1 MSFAQAIPPPLA
13 TDSGTGSDANPI
25 GGAWTAVGTSG
36 IFAANQRLSNTI
48 AATTLAPTRCD
59 SYRNDIPT
67 ISPDQYAQAT
77 IAACG
82 AGGNSCGAGVTLR
95 AGAGAGY
102 ECYWYGVTGNSGLA
116 AISKNV
122 SGSNHVLLTV
132 NWTAQLGDVI
142 TGFVINNQITLLIN
156 GNLVATS
163 NDTDLTT
170 GYPGVMLY
178 ATDAVANAEVTT
190 FSCGNAQDV
199 STVSGNAGVAGA
211 TVAWSGTA
219 SGSTTADGSGNW
231 SIDLP
236 NGSYTITPSLAGYT
250 FSPTSASE
258 TVSGSNITGVNFT
271 ATNTPVVW
279 SEIDS
284 RVSPY
289 GPNASR
295 TVQGTV
301 TYDVQT
307 SSNPNVPPV
316 DSRAAGAPVDSR
328 AAGQAPQNCRNTPS
342 E

>member
-1 MSFAQAIPPPLA
+1 M
-13 TDSGTGSDANPI
+13 
-25 GGAWTAVGTSG
+25 
-36 IFAANQRLSNTI
+36 
-48 AATTLAPTRCD
+48 
-59 SYRNDIPT
+59 
-67 ISPDQYAQAT
+67 
-77 IAACG
+77 
-82 AGGNSCGAGVTLR
+82 
-95 AGAGAGY
+95 
-102 ECYWYGVTGNSGLA
+102 
-116 AISKNV
+116 
-122 SGSNHVLLTV
+122 TV

-142 TGFVINNQITLLIN
+142 TGFVINNQITMFIN
-156 GNLVATS
+156 GNLVATF
-163 NDTDLTT
+163 NDTALTT

-178 ATDAVANAEVTT
+178 AEGAAANAEVTT

-271 ATNTPVVW
+271 ATQTQVATPTFSPVAGTYTSVQTVTVSSTDSGLAGFAMYYTTDGTTPTTGSTLYTTPISVGT
-279 SEIDS
+279 SETIKVLAVATSYANSNVGSAAYVINLTPSVYSVPDC
-284 RVSPY
+284 RVAPY